1 MFNKDFLNKLTI
13 LYVEDEDLAREKLA
27 KTLKKL
33 FKKVILAPNGL
44 DGFIQFQ
51 KAQMNKEPIDL
62 VLSDI
67 NMPQMNGIEML
78 ENIRNIDEKVPFI
91 YTTARSESEHLLRAI
106 ELNVNH
112 YILKP
117 VNTQDLIMRIQIV
130 CEKKYF
136 ENMLSLKQKELEN
149 YLEAINHVA
158 LVFKMDEE
166 GKLTFANKSFY
177 EITKYEETD
186 LEKLSFNTIIHPDI
200 PPEFI
205 DKAWELIKGNKTWQG
220 NTKFIDKD
228 AETFYINNTTFKADN
243 DLKDEFITIGF
254 LTTQENVEKREFH
267 KKVIK
272 NIQEFNKKESSYKRL
287 IIELNNK
294 VKEYEGSVPNIK
306 KELEEE
312 KSKSLNKE
320 RQLNHYEMQMHNV
333 EDKHQKTLILKNK
346 EFEEHLKMARQVK
359 QEKENI
365 SKELRALKESMEV
378 VKEQMEKLEE
388 SNERKTKR
396 ILDLNEIIKDM
407 EDKS

>member
-1 MFNKDFLNKLTI
+1 MFNKDFLNTLTI

-44 DGFIQFQ
+44 DGFVAFQ

-62 VLSDI
+62 ILSDI

-78 ENIRNIDEKVPFI
+78 ENIRKIDEKVPFI

-117 VNTQDLIMRIQIV
+117 VNTQDLVMRIQVV

-136 ENMLSLKQKELEN
+136 ENMLALKQKELEN

-158 LVFKMDEE
+158 LVFKMNED
-166 GKLTFANKSFY
+166 GKLTFANKSFL
-177 EITKYEETD
+177 EVTKYENEEIENLNFTD
-186 LEKLSFNTIIHPDI
+186 IIHPDI
-200 PPEFI
+200 PQEFI
-205 DKAWELIKGNKTWQG
+205 EKAWELIKSNSTWQG

-228 AETFYINNTTFKADN
+228 KETFYINNTTFKADN
-243 DLKDEFITIGF
+243 DLHDEFITIGF
-254 LTTQENVEKREFH
+254 LTTQDNIQKREFH

-272 NIQEFNKKESSYKRL
+272 NIQEFNKKESSYKKL

-294 VKEYEGSVPNIK
+294 VKHLEKSLPNIAK
-306 KELEEE
+306 DLEEE
-312 KSKSLNKE
+312 KEKSLNKE
-320 RQLNHYEMQMHNV
+320 RQLNHYEIQMHNV
-333 EDKHQKTLILKNK
+333 EEKHQKVLTAKKEEAEEYVKIIQKLKS
-346 EFEEHLKMARQVK
+346 
-359 QEKENI
+359 EKD
-365 SKELRALKESMEV
+365 SALKDKSNLED
-378 VKEQMEKLEE
+378 KLEAVRE
-388 SNERKTKR
+388 SILELEDSNERKRKQ
-396 ILDLNEIIKDM
+396 IIDLKEIIKDM